1 MSMLKGVQEDE
12 GLSPDD
18 RVLFAET
25 LREVESERMKASEE
39 RFRWER
45 ERLQLAEDRRR
56 LEMERVRLRDE
67 IETTRREI
75 LHSM

>member
-1 MSMLKGVQEDE
+1 
-12 GLSPDD
+12 
-18 RVLFAET
+18 
-25 LREVESERMKASEE
+25 MKASEE

-45 ERLQLAEDRRR
+45 ERLQLTEDRRR

>member
-1 MSMLKGVQEDE
+1 
-12 GLSPDD
+12 
-18 RVLFAET
+18 
-25 LREVESERMKASEE
+25 MKASEE